1 MIKKILKLLIKLFK
15 YLGIFVGIISIIIV
29 ISIIFFSD
37 SDEVLA
43 TKSNHAQ
50 AVQFLNDQVMKCT
63 LGSDS
68 IILYSNKLDCSFLKP
83 ANISHVVKAF
93 QNYFIESGGW
103 NIKEEISCIDA
114 KLHSLNLS
122 ALRSG
127 ILVISKYKNDNTS
140 CLEELILIE

>member
-15 YLGIFVGIISIIIV
+15 YLGIFWGYIISIIIV
-29 ISIIFFSD
+29 ISVIFSSD
-37 SDEVLA
+37 RYEVLV
-43 TKSNHAQ
+43 TKSNHAE

-93 QNYFIESGGW
+93 QNYFIEDGW
-103 NIKEEISCIDA
+103 VYGSSTRCDEA

-122 ALRSG
+122 ALRG
-127 ILVISKYKNDNTS
+127 QILVISKYKHTAS